1 MDRKK
6 LVLLLAALV
15 IAAGT
20 AFIARSMFAGASA
33 PEVAAATGP
42 VEPTGPCPHFHA
54 RLLPGLADS
63 ALRSCPC

>member
-42 VEPTGPCPHFHA
+42 VEPTGPRVLVAP
-54 RLLPGLADS
+54 RSLPVGTIITQDAIS
-63 ALRSCPC
+63 